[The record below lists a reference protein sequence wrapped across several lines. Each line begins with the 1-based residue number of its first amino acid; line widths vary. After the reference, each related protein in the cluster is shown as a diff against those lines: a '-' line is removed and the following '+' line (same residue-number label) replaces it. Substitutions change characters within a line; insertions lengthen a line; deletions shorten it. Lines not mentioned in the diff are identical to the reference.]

1 MQNPLQ
7 NPPCS
12 NQAHSVSPAAL
23 LNLRNPK
30 QVTRHLDSVWVL
42 LAGPSQEE
50 EEEEKEKE
58 EVEEEAEKG
67 CEHSGAGQ
75 PDFLGADDVA
85 ELGFDLQ
92 EMSLELQAVAL
103 CEEREGFTP
112 PYTPPPPGTHLLRS
126 LPPCTILHPL
136 YVGPSPPC
144 TCRAAPTTHPDPL
157 HTLERRKSTKILLSI
172 STRFTLKM
180 SLLFLLSVV
189 EMVTCKA
196 GGGFV
201 CAPQIIP

>member
-1 MQNPLQ
+1 M
-7 NPPCS
+7 
-12 NQAHSVSPAAL
+12 
-23 LNLRNPK
+23 
-30 QVTRHLDSVWVL
+30 TRHLDSVWVL

-92 EMSLELQAVAL
+92 EMPLELQAVAL

-112 PYTPPPPGTHLLRS
+112 PYTPWHPPPALT
-126 LPPCTILHPL
+126 PTLHHP
-136 YVGPSPPC
+136 
-144 TCRAAPTTHPDPL
+144 APTLRGSFPTLHLPCSPHHPP
-157 HTLERRKSTKILLSI
+157 
-172 STRFTLKM
+172 
-180 SLLFLLSVV
+180 
-189 EMVTCKA
+189 
-196 GGGFV
+196 
-201 CAPQIIP
+201 